1 MQSIRLLLCLFF
13 IVLAHGA
20 YDWYSNQPQDAG
32 IDVPSGKLMSLSF
45 APFREGFSPLEKKYP
60 LPEHVDE
67 DFHSEKL

>member
-45 APFREGFSPLEKKYP
+45 APFREGFSPYLLKSWRHGTYT
-60 LPEHVDE
+60 
-67 DFHSEKL
+67 